1 MVANN
6 APAFFYFISV
16 EGWSSK
22 HMAIV
27 FKKITTYFLYLLF
40 KHAHFITQVR
50 ISQQKIFTLL
60 IHCKIDR
67 VQRCLTNLLFCFG
80 VYYLIFDKGS
90 LHKLICEVKK
100 NYSFNTEFE
109 FRITF
114 LSLKKKKEISL
125 FNFYNLS
132 KYF

>member
-90 LHKLICEVKK
+90 LLPRKK
-100 NYSFNTEFE
+100 SCSRKIVRN
-109 FRITF
+109 F
-114 LSLKKKKEISL
+114 LLTYFPKKKKETSL
-125 FNFYNLS
+125 KILIRL
-132 KYF
+132 